1 MRTRNFSMPPC
12 PKTSYLSPIFF
23 TPMTKIQ
30 ESIRFFHDTL
40 PAGVKLI
47 AVSKTHPES
56 MIREALEAGQTD
68 FGENKMQE
76 MTAKHRALADTA
88 AAWHCI
94 GHLQTNKVKDI
105 APFVAMIHSVDSLH
119 LLSEIEKQA
128 ARCGRIVPCLLQVH
142 IAQEESKFGFS
153 EPELFETI
161 SSPALQAMPH
171 VRISGLMGIASTT
184 DDSRQIGRE
193 FAHLRKLFQK
203 LKEEHFAGSDGF
215 RELSMGLSGDYR
227 IAVEEGSTMVR
238 IGSLIFGERNY
249 GPTA

>member
-1 MRTRNFSMPPC
+1 MRPQLFLAILPEIL
-12 PKTSYLSPIFF
+12 YLSALFF
-23 TPMTKIQ
+23 SPMTKIQ
-30 ESIRFFHDTL
+30 ESIRFFRDTL

-56 MIREALEAGQTD
+56 MIREAMEAGQFD

-105 APFVAMIHSVDSLH
+105 APFVTMIHSVDSLH
-119 LLSEIEKQA
+119 LLAEIERQA
-128 ARCGRIVPCLLQVH
+128 ARCGRVIPCLLQVH

-153 EPELFETI
+153 ESELYEAIT
-161 SSPALQAMPH
+161 SPALQAMTH
-171 VRISGLMGIASTT
+171 VRICGLMGIASTT
-184 DDSRQIGRE
+184 DDRQQIRQE
-193 FAHLRKLFQK
+193 FSHLRALFLK
-203 LKEEHFAGSDGF
+203 LKEGHFAGDDHF
-215 RELSMGLSGDYR
+215 KELSMGMSGDYLL
-227 IAVEEGSTMVR
+227 AVEEGSTMVR